1 MTKTISI
8 DVWSDVACP
17 WCYLGERS
25 LQRALANFPH
35 AQDVQV
41 TFHSYQL
48 DPDVPA
54 DATGSELDYLV
65 ERKGLAAEQVEGM
78 FAQIAERGRDVDI
91 EYRFDRTVVA
101 NTRRAHRLLQAALR
115 EGGEAAQSSLLEALF
130 AAHFEQGADV
140 ADDQTLVELARQ
152 AGLSAEQ
159 ARAALDGEA
168 EERAV
173 ADDIQRANELGI
185 TGVPFFV
192 LQNAYALPGAQ
203 PAEVFERALEQV
215 WQEGVARRVR
225 PLRQ

>member
-25 LQRALANFPH
+25 LQRALAEFPH

-48 DPDVPA
+48 DPDVPT

-115 EGGEAAQSSLLEALF
+115 EGGRSSTVEPARSAIRGAL
-130 AAHFEQGADV
+130 
-140 ADDQTLVELARQ
+140 
-152 AGLSAEQ
+152 
-159 ARAALDGEA
+159 RA
-168 EERAV
+168 
-173 ADDIQRANELGI
+173 
-185 TGVPFFV
+185 
-192 LQNAYALPGAQ
+192 
-203 PAEVFERALEQV
+203 
-215 WQEGVARRVR
+215 WC
-225 PLRQ
+225 